1 MKVNEN
7 NINNIDEELDELS
20 RKVYLESPDFWISI
34 SDKII
39 DKVFDEMLLF
49 FAVKYIY
56 FNIVCFAIENNYL
69 DLNMPSKNKKYTN
82 IMEHLLDTS
91 KQNED
96 KKIYNYLLSLN
107 KGNNLDERPILDELN
122 CNISSDTFE
131 KKDIY
136 LPKYLCPSCNS
147 NIFDTGYKVSNDIT
161 YKFSSK
167 EAEPIE
173 MCSEVSSIRCCNCD
187 ELLEDITLDK
197 LYNLCKIQNCNN
209 CGSNL
214 TKVGIIAK
222 KKMNFD
228 ENTEK
233 FKDVSTSYCCGNCDS
248 EINLSQREHF
258 KI

>member
-7 NINNIDEELDELS
+7 NLYNIDEELDELS
-20 RKVYLESPDFWISI
+20 RKVYLDSPDFWISI

-49 FAVKYIY
+49 FAVKYNY
-56 FNIVCFAIENNYL
+56 FHILSFAIENNCI
-69 DLNMPSKNKKYTN
+69 DLNMPSKNKEYPN
-82 IMEHLLDTS
+82 IMSHFLDTA

-107 KGNNLDERPILDELN
+107 KDNTLDESSTLDNLN
-122 CNISSDTFE
+122 CNTSGDTFE
-131 KKDIY
+131 KKEVYI
-136 LPKYLCPSCNS
+136 PKYLCPSCNS

-161 YKFSSK
+161 YKFSSQK
-167 EAEPIE
+167 AEPIE
-173 MCSEVSSIRCCNCD
+173 ISSEVSSIRCCNCD
-187 ELLEDITLDK
+187 KFLEDITPDK
-197 LYNLCKIQNCNN
+197 LCNLCKIQNCNN
-209 CGSNL
+209 CGFNL

-222 KKMNFD
+222 KKMDFD
-228 ENTEK
+228 ENTEE

-248 EINLSQREHF
+248 EINSSQKEHF